1 MSYPCGPNTL
11 GKTHRMGGIG
21 RVEVALDKW
30 EWRKVRHPNPGK
42 INFRRSDPRHPKH
55 PEHGISGADGSVIYE
70 VMFPPIPPE

>member
-11 GKTHRMGGIG
+11 GKKHRMGGIE
-21 RVEVALDKW
+21 RVEIAVDKY

-55 PEHGISGADGSVIYE
+55 AANAEL
-70 VMFPPIPPE
+70 PPFNPL